1 MNQSILFPE
10 LEQWQAPSSTITFPA
25 MVNGFQVTCAIR
37 QADLQVLAARVGA
50 EEGHQAPLTLF
61 QACAGSWR
69 SMPSEKLS
77 MTRMTIRAG
86 CGFPPVRDSRSSS

>member
-61 QACAGSWR
+61 QALRWQLEEYAEREIIDDAYDDQGWVWISACER
-69 SMPSEKLS
+69 
-77 MTRMTIRAG
+77 
-86 CGFPPVRDSRSSS
+86 